1 MVMAVNC
8 DLFTDEPPQTGR
20 ETLAAGAVLLRG
32 FAWAQAEEL
41 LSGLAQVL
49 RQAPFRHMLTPGGRA
64 LSVAMSNCGHTG
76 WITDACGYRY
86 SAFDPQSGKAWPAMP
101 ACFLRI
107 AQAAAYE
114 AGYIGFTPDAC
125 LINRYA
131 VGAKM
136 ALHQDR
142 DEQALHQ
149 PIVSVSLG
157 LPALF
162 LFGGATRAHPCQR
175 VPLWH
180 GDVVVWGGP
189 SRLYYHGVQPVKDG
203 PLPQRMKE
211 VVRFNLTFRQV

>member
-1 MVMAVNC
+1 MNG
-8 DLFTDEPPQTGR
+8 DLFADDAPQTGR
-20 ETLAAGAVLLRG
+20 EALAAGAVLLRG

-41 LSGLAQVL
+41 LSALAQVI
-49 RQAPFRHMLTPGGRA
+49 RQAPFRHQQTPAGHA
-64 LSVAMSNCGHTG
+64 MSVAMSNCGQTG

-86 SAFDPQSGKAWPAMP
+86 SAFDPQSGKPWPAMP

-114 AGYIGFTPDAC
+114 AGYSGFTPDAC

-136 ALHQDR
+136 SLHQDS

-162 LFGGATRAHPCQR
+162 LFGGATRTHPCQR

-180 GDVVVWGGP
+180 GDVVVWGGA

-203 PLPQRMKE
+203 PLPLCMKE
-211 VVRFNLTFRQV
+211 AVRFNLTFRQV